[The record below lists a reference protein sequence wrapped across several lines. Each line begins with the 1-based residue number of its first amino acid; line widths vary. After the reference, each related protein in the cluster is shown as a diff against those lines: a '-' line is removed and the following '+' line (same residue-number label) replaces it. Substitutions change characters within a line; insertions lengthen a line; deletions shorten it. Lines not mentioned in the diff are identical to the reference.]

1 MYLSRPNAKEHG
13 EVALLLGGVYFKLVD
28 VDNIIVLCFRL
39 EAVLALIA
47 TETTKDEASLFFTTH
62 FDEPAG

>member
-1 MYLSRPNAKEHG
+1 
-13 EVALLLGGVYFKLVD
+13 VD

-62 FDEPAG
+62 FDEPAGGFRHDPDDEEQKD